1 MMKVVVLVNGGGCG
15 SDDVDGEEDG
25 DGDDCHDDHN
35 NNCDDNDN
43 GVGAVNDYDNGVGA
57 VNDCFPPLP
66 SPPPVL
72 WPSPKLY
79 LSLPLPSGPSYLP
92 LHL

>member
-15 SDDVDGEEDG
+15 NDDVDGDDDG
-25 DGDDCHDDHN
+25 DGDNRHDDHDN

-43 GVGAVNDYDNGVGA
+43 GVGE
-57 VNDCFPPLP
+57 VNDCFPSLP

-72 WPSPKLY
+72 WPSPNLY
-79 LSLPLPSGPSYLP
+79 LSLPLPSGPSYHP
-92 LHL
+92 LHV